1 MYKDLYSSEY
11 DYVIFGTSLTECI
24 LSAYLSKS
32 KKKILQMD
40 ISKSYGGDCKNFNL
54 KDMEFF
60 IKELKEEK
68 INDSTIQSMTLEKRE
83 TKVKE
88 PIYDNEKYREF
99 NFDLNPKFVYA
110 KSKSTSEL
118 IDSKASS
125 YIEFVSVK
133 RIFFMYMNKY
143 LKVPFS
149 KSEIFISEDLELLE
163 KQKLLNFI
171 FSIMKIKNKV
181 DVNSTID
188 IKKDIELDDDSL
200 LNDINNNLNEN
211 ANEFLSKRFNSK
223 IKSMILVILAHQTF
237 DTKNMNVNEMCEQI
251 YKFLISVQIYDNT
264 PFLCPQYGSSE
275 FSQAMSRLSSLY
287 GTIFLVRESL
297 KANININKEYL
308 INNNVKKF
316 AIEITDDEN
325 NETFI
330 ILSDNVIINNSFI
343 DSKISRIK
351 FNDEIQIENKCNDF
365 IYKYTGLYI
374 IKFIGELYSEKDG
387 PWYFRVPK
395 NDPELKNKYPLD
407 CLVIFK
413 YSSSIPKNRM
423 MIYISVISD
432 VNEVNENEFK
442 NISNQ
447 LCNSFIERFMKD
459 MRENIKNNYDNEE
472 YKKKCSL
479 KDVEI
484 IEDKKKEEEK
494 KEEEKKEEEK
504 KEEEKKEEEKKE
516 EEKKEEEKK
525 EEEKKEEEKKA
536 EEKKEE
542 EKKEEKKGN
551 AIYIPPKKTIPP
563 IKPESISIIP
573 EKIIEYEFNQKIL
586 LSDYY
591 SSNEN
596 IIFTKTNYTS
606 IDLDTYFLE
615 SEKIIKEKNF
625 PSIPQEVTE
634 RRESFDN
641 EDREENDLIDELFEE
656 IENEKKEEENKKE
669 EEEKKE
675 DIK

>member
-494 KEEEKKEEEK
+494 KEEEKKEE
-504 KEEEKKEEEKKE
+504 
-516 EEKKEEEKK
+516 
-525 EEEKKEEEKKA
+525 
-536 EEKKEE
+536 
-542 EKKEEKKGN
+542 KKGN

-563 IKPESISIIP
+563 IKPEAISIIP

>member
-149 KSEIFISEDLELLE
+149 KSEILISEDLELLE

-211 ANEFLSKRFNSK
+211 ANDFLSKRFNSK

-308 INNNVKKF
+308 INNNLKKF

-395 NDPELKNKYPLD
+395 NDPALKNKYPLD

-423 MIYISVISD
+423 MIYISLISD
-432 VNEVNENEFK
+432 VNEENENEFK

-504 KEEEKKEEEKKE
+504 KEEKKVEEKIENFYLNTKELQIILDYIKSFYFPFIRLFYHFININRITETKNVEVIINRPLPVPPLCEAVEQKLERNIIDEKKEEEE
-516 EEKKEEEKK
+516 EEKEENENDKNEEKGEGDNINDEMNQININNEIRK
-525 EEEKKEEEKKA
+525 LVTEKVNELRKDVDARIFDNQNEINRQVEDIMESA
-536 EEKKEE
+536 
-542 EKKEEKKGN
+542 N
-551 AIYIPPKKTIPP
+551 PKK
-563 IKPESISIIP
+563 K
-573 EKIIEYEFNQKIL
+573 
-586 LSDYY
+586 
-591 SSNEN
+591 
-596 IIFTKTNYTS
+596 
-606 IDLDTYFLE
+606 
-615 SEKIIKEKNF
+615 
-625 PSIPQEVTE
+625 
-634 RRESFDN
+634 
-641 EDREENDLIDELFEE
+641 
-656 IENEKKEEENKKE
+656 
-669 EEEKKE
+669 
-675 DIK
+675 

>member
-494 KEEEKKEEEK
+494 K
-504 KEEEKKEEEKKE
+504 
-516 EEKKEEEKK
+516 
-525 EEEKKEEEKKA
+525 
-536 EEKKEE
+536 
-542 EKKEEKKGN
+542 GN

-563 IKPESISIIP
+563 IKPEVISIIP

-634 RRESFDN
+634 RRESLDN

>member
-459 MRENIKNNYDNEE
+459 MRENIKNNY
-472 YKKKCSL
+472 
-479 KDVEI
+479 
-484 IEDKKKEEEK
+484 
-494 KEEEKKEEEK
+494 
-504 KEEEKKEEEKKE
+504 
-516 EEKKEEEKK
+516 
-525 EEEKKEEEKKA
+525 
-536 EEKKEE
+536 
-542 EKKEEKKGN
+542 
-551 AIYIPPKKTIPP
+551 
-563 IKPESISIIP
+563 
-573 EKIIEYEFNQKIL
+573 
-586 LSDYY
+586 
-591 SSNEN
+591 
-596 IIFTKTNYTS
+596 
-606 IDLDTYFLE
+606 
-615 SEKIIKEKNF
+615 
-625 PSIPQEVTE
+625 
-634 RRESFDN
+634 
-641 EDREENDLIDELFEE
+641 
-656 IENEKKEEENKKE
+656 ENE
-669 EEEKKE
+669 
-675 DIK
+675 